1 MSSRSDIALVT
12 PSSRD
17 TALVRPDATE
27 ALRSAL
33 ARRVLLLDGSMGVF
47 IQRHKLSEAE
57 FRGERFADWDQDV
70 QGNNDLLSITNPS
83 VISSI
88 HEAYLDSGADII
100 ETNTFSAQRISM
112 ADYGMEELSYELNY
126 ESAKLARAACDAA
139 ATPERPRY
147 VAGALGPTNRTAS
160 ISPDVNDPGAR
171 NISFEQLV
179 AAYQEQA
186 EGLVDGGS
194 DLLLI
199 ETIFDTLNAKAAV
212 FALEALFE
220 ERGRR
225 WPVFISGTITDASGR
240 TLSGQVTEAFW
251 NSIRHARPLAVGFN
265 CALGAA
271 DMRQYAAEL
280 SRVADCFTFCYP
292 NAGLPNAFGE
302 YDETAEQMA
311 DVLGEFAKD
320 GLVNVLG
327 GCCGTTPEHI
337 SEIAGRIEGVTP
349 RVPSATEPA
358 MRLSGLEPFNVTDES
373 LFVNVGERTNI
384 TGSARFRK
392 LIKAGDYATALN
404 VARQQVES
412 GAQVIDINMDEGMI
426 DGVEAMDRF
435 CKLIATEPDIC
446 RVPVMIDSS
455 KWEVIEAGLR
465 CIQGKPIVN
474 SISMKEG
481 TEKFIEQARL
491 CRRYGAA
498 VVVMAFDEE
507 GQADTLERRKEICQK
522 AYDILTKEVGFPAED
537 IIFDANMFALATGI
551 EEHRAY
557 GTDFIEAVRWISE
570 NLPGV
575 LTSGGVSNVSFS
587 FRGNNPV
594 REAIHAVFLY
604 HAIKAGLSMGIVN
617 AGQLAV
623 YDELDPTLRERIED
637 VVLNRRD
644 DATERLLEVAE
655 EHNKGAED
663 QGPDEKLKWREEP
676 VRDRITHALVKGIDE
691 FIVEDT
697 EEMRRELQERGE
709 RPLNVIEGPLMDGM
723 GVVGDLFGAGKM
735 FLPQVVK
742 SARVMKKAVAHLIPF
757 IEAEKKPGDAARA
770 KGKIVMATV
779 KGDVHDIGKNI
790 VGVVLQC
797 NNYDVVDLGV
807 MVPAQKIL
815 DTAKA
820 ENADMIG
827 LSGLITPSLDEMV
840 NVATEMERQGWD
852 IPLLIGGATTSR
864 AHTAVKVTPKYHGDV
879 VWVKDASRSV
889 PTAAALL
896 SDDRRE
902 SFMADIN
909 ADYESIRKRH
919 AAKNTERP
927 LLSYEDALKAR
938 TPVDWS
944 NYQPPRPRFL
954 LQQARDVA
962 DDGELGPI
970 SSYTRTFHDYSLETL
985 REYIDWQPFFNAWE
999 MKGRFPDILNN
1010 PATGEAARKLWD
1022 DAQVMLDK
1030 VIEEKWLR
1038 ANAVVGFFPASAVDD
1053 DIELYTDESRTE
1065 VRTTLHH
1072 LRQQGHHRAGV
1083 PNRSLADYVA
1093 PKDTGLADYVGGFAV
1108 TAGLGSQE
1116 KIQEF
1121 KENLDDYSAILL
1133 ESIADR
1139 LAEAFAERMH
1149 DMVRHDLW
1157 GYAPDE
1163 KLSNEDLIAEKY
1175 RGIRPAPG
1183 YPACPEHT
1191 EKRTLFDLLDVTNQ
1205 TGIELTDSMAMWPG
1219 AAVSG
1224 WYFSHPESQYFVVG
1238 RLGRDQVESYA
1249 ERKGWTMKEAE
1260 RWLSSNLGYEPED

>member
-1 MSSRSDIALVT
+1 MAQ
-12 PSSRD
+12 
-17 TALVRPDATE
+17 
-27 ALRSAL
+27 
-33 ARRVLLLDGSMGVF
+33 RVLLLDGSMGVF
-47 IQRHKLSEAE
+47 IQRHKLSEEE

-70 QGNNDLLSITNPS
+70 KGNNDLLSITNPS
-83 VISSI
+83 VISAI
-88 HEAYLDSGADII
+88 HEAYLESGADII

-126 ESAKLARAACDAA
+126 ESARLARAACDAV
-139 ATPERPRY
+139 ATAERPRY

-179 AAYQEQA
+179 TAYKEQA

-194 DLLLI
+194 DLLLV

-212 FALEALFE
+212 FALESLFD

-251 NSIRHARPLAVGFN
+251 NSIRHAQPLAVGFN

-302 YDETAEQMA
+302 YDQTADEMA

-337 SEIAGRIEGVTP
+337 SEIARRIDGVP
-349 RVPSATEPA
+349 ARVPSQVAPA
-358 MRLSGLEPFNVTDES
+358 MRLSGLEPFNITDDS

-392 LIKAGDYATALN
+392 LIKAGDYGTALN

-498 VVVMAFDEE
+498 VVVMAFDED
-507 GQADTLERRKEICQK
+507 GQADTLERRKEVCQK

-551 EEHRAY
+551 EEHRTY
-557 GTDFIEAVRWISE
+557 GTDFIEAVRWITE

-604 HAIKAGLSMGIVN
+604 HAIQAGLSMGIVN

-623 YDELDPTLRERIED
+623 YDELDPILRERIED

-655 EHNKGAED
+655 EHNKAGEE
-663 QGPDEKLKWREEP
+663 QSPDDKLKWREEP
-676 VRDRITHALVKGIDE
+676 VRERITHALVKGIDE

-697 EEMRRELQERGE
+697 EEMRLELKERGE
-709 RPLNVIEGPLMDGM
+709 RPLNVI
-723 GVVGDLFGAGKM
+723 
-735 FLPQVVK
+735 
-742 SARVMKKAVAHLIPF
+742 
-757 IEAEKKPGDAARA
+757 
-770 KGKIVMATV
+770 
-779 KGDVHDIGKNI
+779 
-790 VGVVLQC
+790 
-797 NNYDVVDLGV
+797 
-807 MVPAQKIL
+807 
-815 DTAKA
+815 
-820 ENADMIG
+820 
-827 LSGLITPSLDEMV
+827 
-840 NVATEMERQGWD
+840 
-852 IPLLIGGATTSR
+852 
-864 AHTAVKVTPKYHGDV
+864 
-879 VWVKDASRSV
+879 
-889 PTAAALL
+889 
-896 SDDRRE
+896 
-902 SFMADIN
+902 
-909 ADYESIRKRH
+909 
-919 AAKNTERP
+919 
-927 LLSYEDALKAR
+927 
-938 TPVDWS
+938 
-944 NYQPPRPRFL
+944 
-954 LQQARDVA
+954 
-962 DDGELGPI
+962 
-970 SSYTRTFHDYSLETL
+970 
-985 REYIDWQPFFNAWE
+985 
-999 MKGRFPDILNN
+999 
-1010 PATGEAARKLWD
+1010 
-1022 DAQVMLDK
+1022 
-1030 VIEEKWLR
+1030 
-1038 ANAVVGFFPASAVDD
+1038 
-1053 DIELYTDESRTE
+1053 
-1065 VRTTLHH
+1065 
-1072 LRQQGHHRAGV
+1072 
-1083 PNRSLADYVA
+1083 
-1093 PKDTGLADYVGGFAV
+1093 
-1108 TAGLGSQE
+1108 
-1116 KIQEF
+1116 
-1121 KENLDDYSAILL
+1121 
-1133 ESIADR
+1133 
-1139 LAEAFAERMH
+1139 
-1149 DMVRHDLW
+1149 
-1157 GYAPDE
+1157 
-1163 KLSNEDLIAEKY
+1163 
-1175 RGIRPAPG
+1175 
-1183 YPACPEHT
+1183 
-1191 EKRTLFDLLDVTNQ
+1191 
-1205 TGIELTDSMAMWPG
+1205 
-1219 AAVSG
+1219 
-1224 WYFSHPESQYFVVG
+1224 
-1238 RLGRDQVESYA
+1238 
-1249 ERKGWTMKEAE
+1249 
-1260 RWLSSNLGYEPED
+1260 